1 MPNVGPFE
9 LILILAVVLLVF
21 GPGKLP
27 EIGKAVGNSFRE
39 FKDATSGNP
48 TAPAKPRAKK
58 PVKRAAASRP
68 KRKA

>member
-1 MPNVGPFE
+1 MPIPSGFE

-39 FKDATSGNP
+39 FKEATSGSS
-48 TAPAKPRAKK
+48 TAPAKPPAKK
-58 PVKRAAASRP
+58 VAKRATASRT

>member
-39 FKDATSGNP
+39 FKEATSGTP
-48 TAPAKPRAKK
+48 STPAPSRAKK
-58 PVKRAAASRP
+58 SAKSAASARA

>member
-1 MPNVGPFE
+1 MPNVGFPE

-27 EIGKAVGNSFRE
+27 EIGKAVGTSFRE
-39 FKDATSGNP
+39 FKDATSG
-48 TAPAKPRAKK
+48 TSSAPVKARAKK
-58 PVKRAAASRP
+58 TTKRVAAPRP

>member
-39 FKDATSGNP
+39 FKEATSG
-48 TAPAKPRAKK
+48 TASAPAKPRAKK
-58 PVKRAAASRP
+58 PAARASAARS

>member
-39 FKDATSGNP
+39 FKDATSGASATP
-48 TAPAKPRAKK
+48 VKS
-58 PVKRAAASRP
+58 PVKRAAKRATVART

>member
-1 MPNVGPFE
+1 MPNIGFPE

-39 FKDATSGNP
+39 FKEATSGTP
-48 TAPAKPRAKK
+48 TTPAKPRTRRTAARKGAAK
-58 PVKRAAASRP
+58 P